1 VLKPSKF
8 QGGIEMAALAGGLAA
23 LVLGIIGIIAWW
35 GYFVKALMAGIPIM
49 LILGGALAAYLGF
62 EEIKDKR
69 TEETFGDTNVDQKD
83 EVIKNLKEEIQE
95 LKGEKSPEDQEEQDE
110 EKETDSTE

>member
-1 VLKPSKF
+1 
-8 QGGIEMAALAGGLAA
+8 MAALAGGLAA
-23 LVLGIIGIIAWW
+23 LVLGIVGIIAWW

-69 TEETFGDTNVDQKD
+69 TEETFSDTGVDQKD

-95 LKGEKSPEDQEEQDE
+95 LKGEKKPEDQEIE
-110 EKETDSTE
+110 EKETDSTD

>member
-1 VLKPSKF
+1 
-8 QGGIEMAALAGGLAA
+8 MAALAGGLAA

-69 TEETFGDTNVDQKD
+69 TEETFSDTSTDQKD
-83 EVIKNLKEEIQE
+83 EVIKNLKEEIKE
-95 LKGEKSPEDQEEQDE
+95 LKGEKESEDQEIKDE
-110 EKETDSTE
+110 EKEPDSTE

>member
-1 VLKPSKF
+1 
-8 QGGIEMAALAGGLAA
+8 MAALAGGLAA
-23 LVLGIIGIIAWW
+23 LVLGVIGIIAWW
-35 GYFVKALMAGIPIM
+35 PYFVKALMAGIPIM

-69 TEETFGDTNVDQKD
+69 AEESFSETPQDDKD

-95 LKGEKSPEDQEEQDE
+95 LKGEQSSEGQESQEE
-110 EKETDSTE
+110 EKQTTGAE

>member
-1 VLKPSKF
+1 
-8 QGGIEMAALAGGLAA
+8 MAALAGGIAA

-69 TEETFGDTNVDQKD
+69 TEEKFSETTTDDKD
-83 EVIKNLKEEIQE
+83 EVIKNLKEEIDE
-95 LKGEKSPEDQEEQDE
+95 LKGEKKSEDKEIREEDE
-110 EKETDSTE
+110 KAESTE